1 MKYIVVATVWSE
13 KYEVAVKVPVGTFDK
28 FNFAAMFRDAYNAKY
43 KADAEVV
50 AIADLL
56 NA

>member
-50 AIADLL
+50 EIADLL